1 VQEIGNDLEVVA
13 NYYGVER
20 LEEMCKRLKFG
31 YVVVRESSF
40 AQDFGVLMEE
50 PMRYSDVAFL
60 VEGVP
65 IKAHKVFL
73 AASSEYF
80 KGMFTSGL
88 KEAQQDEI
96 DLPHVREPI
105 FRYPHNTPHTHRTRT
120 RTHTRHTRHAHTA
133 H

>member
-1 VQEIGNDLEVVA
+1 
-13 NYYGVER
+13 
-20 LEEMCKRLKFG
+20 
-31 YVVVRESSF
+31 
-40 AQDFGVLMEE
+40 MEE

-96 DLPHVREPI
+96 ELPHVREPI
-105 FRYPHNTPHTHRTRT
+105 FRCDEPHMTHC
-120 RTHTRHTRHAHTA
+120 THTLHTQC
-133 H
+133 